1 MHPGCSPTSRLAGPV
16 NSYRHLVLI
25 LPCPGMQDKLTKD
38 NLLVGKTAL
47 PGLCRNQD
55 QAATLSSHD
64 QLVIMWEG
72 LSLTHR
78 RALVC

>member
-1 MHPGCSPTSRLAGPV
+1 
-16 NSYRHLVLI
+16 
-25 LPCPGMQDKLTKD
+25 MQDKLTKD